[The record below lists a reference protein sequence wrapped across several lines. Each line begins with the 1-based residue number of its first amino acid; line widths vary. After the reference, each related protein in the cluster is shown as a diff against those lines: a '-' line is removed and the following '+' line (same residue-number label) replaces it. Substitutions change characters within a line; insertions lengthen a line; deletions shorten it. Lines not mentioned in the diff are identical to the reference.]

1 MIKENFNLRKK
12 KTEEKVSK
20 ILIPKPDSPDEKRK
34 KEEKELSKKR
44 LKSKTKIVAKEL
56 KPQISFQ
63 QVDSAMES

>member
-1 MIKENFNLRKK
+1 M
-12 KTEEKVSK
+12 SK

-63 QVDSAMES
+63 QVDSVMES